1 MNKLIILRWVN
12 RNTHVMPESRVK
24 DKYIS
29 VSAKPVWFIY
39 YVQKSLDYIV
49 SLSGTL
55 KNLVNYQIGSESV
68 SGSSE
73 SRLGNLSFKKIL
85 KETDS

>member
-1 MNKLIILRWVN
+1 MCGHCDRWHTYAPSYFPDVA
-12 RNTHVMPESRVK
+12 EEK
-24 DKYIS
+24 DPK
-29 VSAKPVWFIY
+29 VEA
-39 YVQKSLDYIV
+39 SLDYIV